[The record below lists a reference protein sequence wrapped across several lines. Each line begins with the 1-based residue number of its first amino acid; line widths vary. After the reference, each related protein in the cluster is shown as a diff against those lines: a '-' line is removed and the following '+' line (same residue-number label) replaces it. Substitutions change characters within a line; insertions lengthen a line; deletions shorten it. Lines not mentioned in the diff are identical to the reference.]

1 MEEEPVY
8 QDMATEGPSEDS
20 DVENQPIDPESW
32 KDGDIVT
39 GKATGA
45 HDEVPAKPLQPDFE
59 NGSCVRESGKYVKD
73 RLLLIDRGE
82 FSQSY
87 TLFAFDLTPDQEC
100 ADHYSLIKTGNLR
113 VEVRFAT
120 ALPSTVNMMVYGVF
134 DKVLKVNHRRYV
146 LFDYMRLRTP
156 YS

>member
-1 MEEEPVY
+1 MEEAPVY

-20 DVENQPIDPESW
+20 DVENQLIDPESW

-59 NGSCVRESGKYVKD
+59 NGSCVREYMQLGQATGKYVKD
-73 RLLLIDRGE
+73 CLLLIDRGE
-82 FSQSY
+82 FGQSY

-100 ADHYSLIKTGNLR
+100 ADHYSLIKTGYLR
-113 VEVRFAT
+113 AEVRFAT
-120 ALPSTVNMMVYGVF
+120 ALPSTVNVIVYGVF
-134 DKVLKVNHRRYV
+134 DNVLKVNHRRNV
-146 LFDYMRLRTP
+146 LFDCM
-156 YS
+156 